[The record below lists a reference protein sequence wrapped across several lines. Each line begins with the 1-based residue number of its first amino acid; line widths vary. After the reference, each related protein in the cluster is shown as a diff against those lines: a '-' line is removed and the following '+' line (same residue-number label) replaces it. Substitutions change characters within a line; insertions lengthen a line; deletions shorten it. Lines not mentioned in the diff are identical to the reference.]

1 MLEEPRAPST
11 HLGKALPADLEAI
24 VLKCLAKDPRARP
37 DSAAT
42 LLASLLDCEDAARY
56 DKAAAFAWW
65 QDRSVRLR
73 AGPPPVV
80 TGANATMAVDF
91 RGRDDAPGLPQ

>member
-1 MLEEPRAPST
+1 MLEEPRAPSS
-11 HLGKALPADLEAI
+11 HLGKALPSDLEAI
-24 VLKCLAKDPRARP
+24 VLKCLAKNPAARP

-65 QDRSVRLR
+65 RRRGTGVR
-73 AGPPPVV
+73 AGSPPVV
-80 TGANATMAVDF
+80 AGSGATMTVDF
-91 RGRDDAPGLPQ
+91 RGRDDA